1 MSVLNCHQLGW
12 FFFVLKRGKKTN
24 RANLSYSVFPKKPI
38 CILRPNSRCQI
49 SFCYPAAPF
58 LLCPHLAY
66 RSMSALALHSF
77 LHMTLRCWIDFCA
90 KVPLIKVVWL
100 MQHLWHQSICFF
112 LSHEVQVAVIATV
125 MSSRHLHSA
134 NDLRSHSSLFTS
146 IWTASGDSRKY
157 LKIGKIFKW

>member
-1 MSVLNCHQLGW
+1 MWVLNCHQLGW
-12 FFFVLKRGKKTN
+12 VFFVLKRGEKNQQSQSKLRSVSKK
-24 RANLSYSVFPKKPI
+24 AHLYPQAQFQMPNLLLLPSCSFPSVSSPGLQEHVCFCTTFFLAHDI
-38 CILRPNSRCQI
+38 AVLDWFLCQG
-49 SFCYPAAPF
+49 
-58 LLCPHLAY
+58 
-66 RSMSALALHSF
+66 
-77 LHMTLRCWIDFCA
+77 TLN
-90 KVPLIKVVWL
+90 KVVWL